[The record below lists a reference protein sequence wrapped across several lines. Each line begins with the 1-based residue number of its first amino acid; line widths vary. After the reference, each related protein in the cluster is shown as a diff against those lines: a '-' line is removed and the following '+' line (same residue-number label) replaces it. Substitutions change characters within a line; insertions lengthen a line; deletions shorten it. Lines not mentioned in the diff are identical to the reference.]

1 MMLICMGNRPISA
14 LVAWFAAFLLTSKN
28 ILQNLRCVFSM
39 GVLSQLSKFSFVYRP
54 QTSLPYVRIGCIAV
68 SNILLAERNE
78 S

>member
-39 GVLSQLSKFSFVYRP
+39 GVLSQLSKFSFFI
-54 QTSLPYVRIGCIAV
+54 QTPNFTTIRRIGCIAV
-68 SNILLAERNE
+68 SNILLAE
-78 S
+78 SSV